1 MDWTK
6 ILMQIFEICIIP
18 LLGALCTFL
27 IAFIRKKSK
36 VLQEKTNNELL
47 DRLIIQTEEIVVTC
61 IKATN
66 QTYVESLKDK
76 NAFNAEAQK
85 VAFKKTYETIL
96 SMLSEDA
103 KKMLTDNYGDI
114 TQYITTLIESKIN
127 QSKK

>member
-114 TQYITTLIESKIN
+114 TQYITTLIESKIG

>member
-36 VLQEKTNNELL
+36 ALQEKTNNELL
-47 DRLIIQTEEIVVTC
+47 DRLITQTEEIVVTC

-76 NAFNAEAQK
+76 NAFDAEAQK
-85 VAFKKTYETIL
+85 AAFKKTYETVL

-103 KKMLTDNYGDI
+103 KKMIADNYGDVA
-114 TQYITTLIESKIN
+114 QYITTLIESKIK

>member
-27 IAFIRKKSK
+27 IAFIHKKSK

-114 TQYITTLIESKIN
+114 TQYITTLIESKIG

>member
-114 TQYITTLIESKIN
+114 TQYITTLIESKID

>member
-6 ILMQIFEICIIP
+6 ILTQIFEICIIP

>member
-85 VAFKKTYETIL
+85 VAFKKTYKTIL

>member
-6 ILMQIFEICIIP
+6 ILTQIFEICIIP

-114 TQYITTLIESKIN
+114 TQYITTLIESKIG

>member
-36 VLQEKTNNELL
+36 ALQEKTNNELL
-47 DRLIIQTEEIVVTC
+47 DRLITQTEEIVVVC

-76 NAFNAEAQK
+76 NAFDAEAQK
-85 VAFKKTYETIL
+85 AAFKKTYETVL

-103 KKMLTDNYGDI
+103 KKMIADNYGDVA
-114 TQYITTLIESKIN
+114 QYITTLIESKIK

>member
-36 VLQEKTNNELL
+36 ALQEKTNNELL
-47 DRLIIQTEEIVVTC
+47 DRLIAQTEEIVTSC

-66 QTYVESLKDK
+66 
-76 NAFNAEAQK
+76 
-85 VAFKKTYETIL
+85 
-96 SMLSEDA
+96 
-103 KKMLTDNYGDI
+103 
-114 TQYITTLIESKIN
+114 
-127 QSKK
+127 

>member
-6 ILMQIFEICIIP
+6 ILVQIFEICIIP

-36 VLQEKTNNELL
+36 ALQEKTNNELL
-47 DRLIIQTEEIVVTC
+47 DRLIAQTEEIVVTC

-76 NAFNAEAQK
+76 NAFDAEAQK
-85 VAFKKTYETIL
+85 TAFKKTYETVL
-96 SMLSEDA
+96 GMLSEDA
-103 KKMLTDNYGDI
+103 KKMIADNYGDVA
-114 TQYITTLIESKIN
+114 QYITTLIESKIK

>member
-6 ILMQIFEICIIP
+6 ILTQIFEICIIP

-36 VLQEKTNNELL
+36 ALQEKTNNELL
-47 DRLIIQTEEIVVTC
+47 DRLITQTEEIVVAC

-76 NAFNAEAQK
+76 NAFDAEAQK
-85 VAFKKTYETIL
+85 AAFKKTYETVL

-103 KKMLTDNYGDI
+103 KKMIADNYGDI
-114 TQYITTLIESKIN
+114 AQYITTLIESKIK
-127 QSKK
+127 QLKK

>member
-36 VLQEKTNNELL
+36 ALQEKTNNELL
-47 DRLIIQTEEIVVTC
+47 DRLITQTEEIVVTC

-76 NAFNAEAQK
+76 NAFDAEAQK
-85 VAFKKTYETIL
+85 AAFKKTYETVL

-103 KKMLTDNYGDI
+103 KKMITDNYGDI
-114 TQYITTLIESKIN
+114 AQYITTLIESKIK